1 MQSKRPLTSLL
12 AAAFLLSALTLSALA
27 QGGGM
32 NRGSQ
37 MPPYDPKTE
46 VTLTG
51 TVSDIQ
57 QMMMP
62 QGEGPGRGAMMAG
75 MGGMH
80 LTLATKDGS
89 KDVHLGPSS
98 YLTDKNFTI
107 NKGDTLEVTGS
118 LVKMMGNMEAF
129 IAREVKKGSE
139 TLVLRDKNGMP
150 LWSGYRSR

>member
-32 NRGSQ
+32 NHGAQ

-62 QGEGPGRGAMMAG
+62 QAPPPGRGAMMAG
-75 MGGMH
+75 MGGVH
-80 LTLATKDGS
+80 LTLMTKDGP
-89 KDVHLGPSS
+89 KDIRLGPAN
-98 YLTDKNFTI
+98 YLTEKNFTI
-107 NKGDTLEVTGS
+107 NKGDTLEITGS
-118 LVKMMGNMEAF
+118 LVKMGGADAV

-150 LWSGYRSR
+150 MWSGYRAY